1 MTMIITST
9 TERTKIQSH
18 NAICFLKGLTQQK
31 LASLFSQF
39 KSEDHTQQAIQI
51 LRDASAALDMRE
63 WAERYLC
70 KMTTAD
76 ASRYCAERRAQS

>member
-18 NAICFLKGLTQQK
+18 DAVRAPKNLALRK
-31 LASLFSQF
+31 LASLLSRFNSQ
-39 KSEDHTQQAIQI
+39 DHTQQAIQI
-51 LRDASAALDMRE
+51 LQDASTALDMRE